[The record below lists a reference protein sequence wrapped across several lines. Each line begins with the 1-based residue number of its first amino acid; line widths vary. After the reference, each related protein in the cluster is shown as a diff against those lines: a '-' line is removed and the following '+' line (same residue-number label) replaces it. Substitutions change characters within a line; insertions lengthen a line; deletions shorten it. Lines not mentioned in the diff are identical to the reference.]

1 MAAGFYEYSPMLF
14 QSAGLTWD
22 GPPVDELKARV
33 WPDFHHAAD
42 LVAAGGLVG
51 FLSEEAAGSFS
62 LYGSPAD
69 IASQLRRAI
78 EGLGRV
84 DVVVPHPVPTPGP
97 GHDFAQWFAERVWPL
112 VA

>member
-1 MAAGFYEYSPMLF
+1 
-14 QSAGLTWD
+14 
-22 GPPVDELKARV
+22 
-33 WPDFHHAAD
+33 
-42 LVAAGGLVG
+42 VG